1 MSTETGAGRAAP
13 RSVILISGRG
23 SNLRAIVTAVNRDG
37 LPLDLCAV
45 ISNRPDAAGLAYART
60 HGFPARALDHT
71 DFPDRLAFDSALRR
85 LIDEYTPD
93 LVILAGFMRILNR
106 DFVEHYQGR
115 MVNIH
120 PSLLPAFPGLDT
132 HRRALAAGVSEHG
145 ASVHFVTGEV
155 DGGPIILQAR
165 VPVFAQDT
173 PETLAARVLE
183 QEHIIYPQALRWF
196 AEGRLRLAQRN
207 GQAVALL
214 DGQEI
219 LFSKTDCL

>member
-1 MSTETGAGRAAP
+1 MSTEIGAGRAAP

-23 SNLRAIVTAVNRDG
+23 SNLRAIVAAVNREG

-60 HGFPARALDHT
+60 HGIPARALDHT
-71 DFPDRLAFDSALRR
+71 DFPDRLAFDSALCR

-120 PSLLPAFPGLDT
+120 PSMLPAFPGLDT

-165 VPVFAQDT
+165 VPVRAQDT

-196 AEGRLRLAQRN
+196 AEGRLCLAQRH
-207 GQAVALL
+207 GLAVALL

-219 LFSKTDCL
+219 VVTKTDCL